1 MKPVADF
8 KNRDRF
14 VDLGLLIAAFAKIG
28 ARTMV
33 TRSFSH
39 ILPEFQPY
47 PCRSITPV
55 HPARA
60 NENQLWQEVMCLAV
74 KPFTQLVVIHF
85 SVLLFSVPCKTWRSR
100 IEILPPTMTS

>member
-1 MKPVADF
+1 
-8 KNRDRF
+8 
-14 VDLGLLIAAFAKIG
+14 
-28 ARTMV
+28 MV

-85 SVLLFSVPCKTWRSR
+85 SVLLFSVPCKPWRSR